1 MGIRLSAGVL
11 ACSSRVLAQLMVG
24 GASAVI
30 RLCLQSGHIG
40 FGRRKLI
47 KVIGVNF
54 LLTVELHQE
63 AGKNTD
69 CKR

>member
-24 GASAVI
+24 AVI

-40 FGRRKLI
+40 FGRRRLI
-47 KVIGVNF
+47 KVIRVNF